1 MSVNHELLMIFS
13 QLEREKGIDQAALV
27 EAIENALVTAAQK
40 VYGKGTDMH
49 ARMDRE
55 TGKIEIYQRKEVV
68 LKVED
73 ESLEVS
79 LLEARQLDP
88 EVMPGDEVEVEIDA
102 NEFGRIA
109 AQTAKQVIVQKLREA
124 EREMVFNTYSSRVG
138 EIINGIVHGFSRGSI
153 IVDLGKTEA
162 ELPTKEQVPRE
173 RYKQGD
179 RIKAYILE
187 VKQNAKGPQVIL
199 SRTSINFLTAL
210 FELEVPEIAEK
221 IVEIRS
227 AAREPGGRSKIAVVS
242 HDPNVD
248 PVGACVG
255 VKGSR
260 VQAVVNELRG
270 ERIDIIPWLSDPALF
285 VSNAL
290 SPAQVTRVI
299 INEAEQSMEVIVADE
314 ELSLAIGKNGQNV
327 RLAAKL
333 TNWNITIK
341 SETQVEDENK
351 PDSDVTDE
359 DGGLPDDIMTV
370 LPPKTAETLAEGGIN
385 DLETINAASDED
397 MLALQGVGPKA
408 VERVREVA
416 AQFTAALEDAA
427 ARDAEEAE
435 GEEPAEGT
443 EEAESPELAEGI
455 EEAVETETGTES
467 DTETESE
474 SDTESETDDATE
486 EAPEEEGAK
495 SSEPA
500 IETETET
507 ETGTED
513 AGSEESE
520 SGPEAQDEEDE
531 EK

>member
-1 MSVNHELLMIFS
+1 MTVNQELLMIFS
-13 QLEREKGIDQAALV
+13 QLEREKGIDQEALV
-27 EAIENALVTAAQK
+27 EAIEAALVTAARK
-40 VYGKGTDMH
+40 VYGSGTEML
-49 ARMDRE
+49 ANMNRQ
-55 TGKIEIYQRKEVV
+55 TGKIEIYQRKEVT

-73 ESLEVS
+73 PAMQIS

-88 EVMPGDEVEVEIDA
+88 EVMPGDEVELEIDA

-124 EREMVFNTYSSRVG
+124 EREMVYNNYSSRVG

-162 ELPTKEQVPRE
+162 ELPPKEQVPRE

-179 RIKAYILE
+179 RIKAYILD

-199 SRTSINFLTAL
+199 TRANLDFLLSL
-210 FELEVPEIAEK
+210 FELEVPEVAEN

-299 INEAEQSMEVIVADE
+299 INEAERAMEVIVADE

-327 RLAAKL
+327 RLAARL
-333 TNWNITIK
+333 TDWNITLK
-341 SETQVEDENK
+341 SESQAEAEKHEEVSDTVGGEEVEDVFSGLSAK
-351 PDSDVTDE
+351 VTGALKDAGLDS
-359 DGGLPDDIMTV
+359 
-370 LPPKTAETLAEGGIN
+370 AEALA
-385 DLETINAASDED
+385 AASDKD
-397 MLALQGVGPKA
+397 LLALPGLGPKT
-408 VERVREVA
+408 VEKIRER
-416 AQFTAALEDAA
+416 F
-427 ARDAEEAE
+427 
-435 GEEPAEGT
+435 GGT
-443 EEAESPELAEGI
+443 
-455 EEAVETETGTES
+455 
-467 DTETESE
+467 
-474 SDTESETDDATE
+474 
-486 EAPEEEGAK
+486 PEEVG
-495 SSEPA
+495 
-500 IETETET
+500 
-507 ETGTED
+507 G
-513 AGSEESE
+513 
-520 SGPEAQDEEDE
+520 
-531 EK
+531 

>member
-1 MSVNHELLMIFS
+1 MQPNQDLLVIFA
-13 QLEREKGIDQAALV
+13 QLEREKGIDQESLV
-27 EAIENALVTAAQK
+27 EAIEAALVTAAKK
-40 VYGKGTDMH
+40 VYGSGTDMY
-49 ARMDRE
+49 AKLDSQ
-55 TGKIEIYQRKEVV
+55 TGKIEIYQRKEVS
-68 LKVED
+68 LQVED
-73 ESLEVS
+73 AAMQTS

-88 EVMPGDEVEVEIDA
+88 EVMPGDEIEIEIDA

-124 EREMVFNTYSSRVG
+124 EREMVFNNYSGRIG
-138 EIINGIVHGFSRGSI
+138 EIINGIVQGFSRGSI

-162 ELPTKEQVPRE
+162 ELPPKEQVPRE

-179 RIKAYILE
+179 RIKAYILD

-199 SRTSINFLTAL
+199 TRTSLSFLTEL
-210 FELEVPEIAEK
+210 FELEVPEVAEK

-299 INEAEQSMEVIVADE
+299 INEAEQSMEVVVAEE

-327 RLAAKL
+327 RLAARL

-341 SETQVEDENK
+341 SETQAQEEKDTEKAEKAGEDKVSESILEGLTAKVIDALAKAGLDTVEALSEAADK
-351 PDSDVTDE
+351 
-359 DGGLPDDIMTV
+359 DI
-370 LPPKTAETLAEGGIN
+370 
-385 DLETINAASDED
+385 
-397 MLALQGVGPKA
+397 LALPGVGPKA
-408 VERVREVA
+408 LEKIRDNAHR
-416 AQFTAALEDAA
+416 AQDTTESGETKNAVDT
-427 ARDAEEAE
+427 DTEAE
-435 GEEPAEGT
+435 KEP
-443 EEAESPELAEGI
+443 EAES
-455 EEAVETETGTES
+455 ETEPEDEPEMEPEDKPEDKTDEGDVEANNETSTEAAA
-467 DTETESE
+467 ETEN
-474 SDTESETDDATE
+474 
-486 EAPEEEGAK
+486 
-495 SSEPA
+495 EP
-500 IETETET
+500 
-507 ETGTED
+507 
-513 AGSEESE
+513 
-520 SGPEAQDEEDE
+520 DE
-531 EK
+531 EKIEE

>member
-1 MSVNHELLMIFS
+1 MSVNQELLMIFS
-13 QLEREKGIDQAALV
+13 QLEREKGIDQADLV

-40 VYGKGTDMH
+40 VYGKGTDMYAH
-49 ARMDRE
+49 MDLQ
-55 TGKIEIYQRKEVV
+55 TGRIEIYQRKEVM

-73 ESLEVS
+73 ESLQVS

-88 EVMPGDEVEVEIDA
+88 EVMPGDKVEIEIDA

-124 EREMVFNTYSSRVG
+124 EREMVFNTYSDRIG
-138 EIINGIVHGFSRGSI
+138 EIINGIVHGFSRGAI

-179 RIKAYILE
+179 RIKAYILD

-199 SRTSINFLTAL
+199 SRTSLSFLLAL
-210 FELEVPEIAEK
+210 FELEVPEVAEK

-299 INEAEQSMEVIVADE
+299 INEAEQAMEVIVADE

-341 SETQVEDENK
+341 SEAQVEAEKQAEAGIAAGGDE
-351 PDSDVTDE
+351 
-359 DGGLPDDIMTV
+359 LPEDIMSQ
-370 LPPKTAETLAEGGIN
+370 LPPRTAQTMTEAGI
-385 DLETINAASDED
+385 DSLERINEVSDED
-397 MLALQGVGPKA
+397 LLALPGIGPKA
-408 VERVREVA
+408 VGRVREVA
-416 AQFTAALEDAA
+416 ARYTSVEEAGDSGEEEAGVEAEGAGDGGEDPAAG
-427 ARDAEEAE
+427 DAEE
-435 GEEPAEGT
+435 
-443 EEAESPELAEGI
+443 
-455 EEAVETETGTES
+455 VETGDNAGEK
-467 DTETESE
+467 
-474 SDTESETDDATE
+474 
-486 EAPEEEGAK
+486 PEE
-495 SSEPA
+495 
-500 IETETET
+500 
-507 ETGTED
+507 
-513 AGSEESE
+513 
-520 SGPEAQDEEDE
+520 
-531 EK
+531 